1 MMAMLLDL
9 KYALRQLYQSP
20 RFTAMTLGVLLGGLS
35 IALFTFSFLYTT
47 IYKPLPLPDGATAKR
62 LVVYNDGEFDMPTA
76 REFQAITQSA
86 NSFAEIGIFRDQD
99 VRLSKGDAGRNFS
112 GTAVQGGFF
121 EFSRTKVLAGRT
133 LNAQDSQ
140 PGAPAVAVLSEEI
153 WDDEFNRDPQLL
165 GQAIE
170 LNGVQTEVVGIMP
183 SGYRFP
189 DIARIWLPLPDKVF
203 DAQAPVSEQFDA
215 YIRLKEDVDIA
226 TAEREIT
233 QTLRTLQQQ
242 NQQRYGME
250 PVQKQARILTFQMA
264 QTGGEGATVFF
275 FLSSVSWVVLLLAC
289 INVGN
294 LLLARILE
302 KQKET
307 AIRNALGASSRRL
320 IGQLMWEGV
329 LITLLGTFLSVCLV
343 GAVLDYVNVALR
355 SWLPGA
361 GLFWWQYG
369 LDGATL
375 LMALAYMLSTVFLAV
390 FLPAWRSTR
399 QDINATLRDGT
410 RGAQSRKAGRL
421 SRILVTTQVF
431 LVAILMLI
439 GSISA
444 LIANKF
450 VNLDLGDDYQNVMST
465 RYSPPEHDYPSA
477 QQRLNLTYALMN
489 AVQNHNAVTHVSVA
503 QWLGPHAVYFAD
515 KAYSDEQKGTDID
528 TIAMLGDFQTTGVQL
543 LEGRLFNPGDT
554 MDKRKVVIISESM
567 AKRYWSGQSALEQ
580 HFTMELEGKKQQVF
594 VVGVVSDLMNPT
606 TLFGKLDSA
615 DEIYISGSQ
624 FVQTQQKLS
633 YRILPGTR
641 NADEIFYQAMYKIA
655 PNLEVSQTVMPAI
668 KNRDKM
674 RESMKFISNL
684 TFATG
689 AFALVLAVIGIYGL
703 TANAVAQR
711 THEIGIRRAVGAR
724 DSTIVS
730 LFMRQGAV
738 QLAIGLGLALLLFAL
753 LAMGFQQFTEGL
765 FPAGAYFAMAVAV
778 SAALAGVVLLAVYI
792 PIKRAIKLEP
802 VAALRYE

>member
-9 KYALRQLYQSP
+9 KYALRQLYKSP
-20 RFTAMTLGVLLGGLS
+20 KFTVMTLGVLLGGLS

-47 IYKPLPLPDGATAKR
+47 IYKALPLPEGESAKR

-76 REFQAITQSA
+76 NEFQALRQGAQAFS
-86 NSFAEIGIFRDQD
+86 ELGIFRDQD
-99 VRLSKGDAGRNFS
+99 VRMSKGEAGRNFF
-112 GTAVQGGFF
+112 GAAVQGGFF
-121 EFSRTKVLAGRT
+121 EFSRIKPLTGRT
-133 LNAQDSQ
+133 LNAQDSL
-140 PGAPAVAVLSEEI
+140 PGAPAVAVISEEV
-153 WDDEFNRDPQLL
+153 WEDEFNRDPQML

-183 SGYRFP
+183 KGYRFP
-189 DIARIWLPLPDKVF
+189 HIARIWLPLPDKVL
-203 DAQAPVSEQFDA
+203 DAQAPMSEQFNA
-215 YIRLKEDVDIA
+215 YIRLKEGVEIA
-226 TAEREIT
+226 TAEREMT
-233 QTLRTLQQQ
+233 QILRTLQLQ
-242 NQQRYGME
+242 NQQSYGME

-275 FLSSVSWVVLLLAC
+275 FLSAVSWVVLLLAC

-307 AIRNALGASSRRL
+307 AIRNALGASSGRL
-320 IGQLMWEGV
+320 ISQLMWEGV

-343 GAVLDYVNVALR
+343 GALLDYVNVALR

-375 LMALAYMLSTVFLAV
+375 LMALAYMLSTVMLAV

-421 SRILVTTQVF
+421 SRVLVTTQVF
-431 LVAILMLI
+431 LVALLMLI

-465 RYSPPEHDYPSA
+465 RYNTPEHEYPSP
-477 QQRLNLTYALMN
+477 QQRLNLTYVLMN
-489 AVQNHNAVTHVSVA
+489 EVQNHNAVTHVSVA
-503 QWLGPHAVYFAD
+503 QWLGPSNVFFAD
-515 KAYSDEQKGTDID
+515 NAYGDGQTGTEID
-528 TIAMLGDFQTTGVQL
+528 TISMLGDFQATGVKL
-543 LEGRLFNPGDT
+543 LEGRLFNLGDT
-554 MDKRKVVIISESM
+554 MDKRKVVIISDSM
-567 AKRYWSGQSALEQ
+567 AQRYWPGQSALEQ
-580 HFTMELEGKKQQVF
+580 HFTMELEGKNQQVF
-594 VVGVVSDLMNPT
+594 VVGVVSNLMNPKS
-606 TLFGKLDSA
+606 LFGKLDSA

-624 FVQTQQKLS
+624 FVQTLQKLS

-655 PNLEVSQTVMPAI
+655 PNLEVTQTVMPAI

-674 RESMKFISNL
+674 RESMKFISQL

-689 AFALVLAVIGIYGL
+689 GFALVLAVIGIYGL

-724 DSTIVS
+724 DSIIVG

-738 QLAIGLGLALLLFAL
+738 QLVIGLGLALLLFAL
-753 LAMGFQQFTEGL
+753 LAMGFQKFTEGL
-765 FPAGAYFAMAVAV
+765 FPVGAYYALAVAV
-778 SAALAGVVLLAVYI
+778 SAALSAVVLLAVYM

-802 VAALRYE
+802 SAALRYE